1 MNKFKETWTF
11 KNHIAEISRLG
22 FLLIDLQKNYNL
34 SDKLMFNINL
44 VLDELMTNIISYGF
58 LEKKDGEIH
67 VEIEY
72 NGADDTLLIT
82 LRDNGVPFDPLLAK
96 MPDLS
101 KSVEDRPIGGLGV
114 YFAKT
119 FARDLKYELKDNH
132 NILTLRFPIN

>member
-1 MNKFKETWTF
+1 MNKFKEIWTF

-22 FLLIDLQKNYNL
+22 FLLIDLQKTHDL

-58 LEKKDGEIH
+58 PEKKEGKIH

-72 NGADDTLLIT
+72 DGVDDTLLIT
-82 LRDNGVPFDPLLAK
+82 LRDNGVPFDPLSAK

-119 FARDLKYELKDNH
+119 FARDLRYEFKDDH
-132 NILTLRFPIN
+132 NILTLKFPH

>member
-1 MNKFKETWTF
+1 MDKFKVSWVF

-22 FLLIDLQKNYNL
+22 FLLMDLQSTHKL

-58 LEKKDGEIH
+58 PEGGEH
-67 VEIEY
+67 VITVDI
-72 NGADDTLLIT
+72 GCHDDDFLDVT
-82 LRDNGVPFDPLLAK
+82 LRDGGRPFDPLSAI

-101 KSVEDRPIGGLGV
+101 KSVEERPIGGLGV

-119 FARDLKYELKDNH
+119 FARELEYKYEDNH
-132 NILTLRFPIN
+132 NILRLKFPVN